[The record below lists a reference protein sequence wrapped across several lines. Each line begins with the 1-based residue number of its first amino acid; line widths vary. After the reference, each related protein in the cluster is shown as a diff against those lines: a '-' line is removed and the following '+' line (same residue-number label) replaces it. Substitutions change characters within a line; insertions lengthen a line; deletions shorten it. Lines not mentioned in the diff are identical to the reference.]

1 MNTLLTILIVLACL
15 IAMTMWGLIIV
26 ARLKSRSSTRPS
38 PTQSTTPTLISE
50 EVALRLLDSASKAF
64 SEQMRETR
72 QMVVDLTQGR
82 ESASQTGMPETSPTW
97 NERPIAFDYDSTPL
111 SAGIEAVL
119 EREEMETAQARI
131 LREREELQERLI
143 EKQNELDRLQSE
155 TSSEDP
161 GPWSNGSDPAHARTD

>member
-1 MNTLLTILIVLACL
+1 MSTFWTILIVLAAAT
-15 IAMTMWGLIIV
+15 AMTTWVLVI
-26 ARLKSRSSTRPS
+26 AAHFKSRSSTPPS
-38 PTQSTTPTLISE
+38 PTPSTTPTPISE
-50 EVALRLLDSASKAF
+50 EVALKLMDSMTKAF

-82 ESASQTGMPETSPTW
+82 ESQSPTGTQETW
-97 NERPIAFDYDSTPL
+97 PTQSERPIAFDYDSTPL

-143 EKQNELDRLQSE
+143 ETQAEMDRLRLEQSSQE
-155 TSSEDP
+155 